1 MSVNPGS
8 LIDNKNSANLKNFVA
23 VKITLISE
31 LYYGAFIRY
40 KDKNNQ
46 LYFGGYLTE
55 IGRKNNELYIELV
68 DNLTTPNIKYVLA
81 IVNVSQLWKKIDFCL
96 FEMLHLESHVIK
108 PILRKLKRIDNTLY
122 SLRR

>member
-1 MSVNPGS
+1 MLSWSSYSQQDTTKVILPTKTARLIYKDLLKYDGCKKEIKLLNDKIFKLNERETQKDTIIS
-8 LIDNKNSANLKNFVA
+8 LL
-23 VKITLISE
+23 TT
-31 LYYGAFIRY
+31 

-81 IVNVSQLWKKIDFCL
+81 IVNVSQLWKKIDL
-96 FEMLHLESHVIK
+96 Y
-108 PILRKLKRIDNTLY
+108 KL
-122 SLRR
+122 